1 KAGFASS
8 LFRVV
13 YGQNGHELPL
23 IRFLAFPAYF
33 LLIISRLRAISPMRL
48 LLARHSMTT
57 DRPTSLTST
66 DLPSRSPFIRFTTK
80 QTQKT
85 GTSPL
90 EMVFG
95 PELQK
100 HDMPTV
106 ERKGHT
112 SVAHVARCFDATG
125 RLVKGVPYRGNPT

>member
-1 KAGFASS
+1 
-8 LFRVV
+8 
-13 YGQNGHELPL
+13 YELPL

-48 LLARHSMTT
+48 LLVRHSMTT

-66 DLPSRSPFIRFTTK
+66 DLPFRSPFIRLTTK

-90 EMVFG
+90 EMVFD

-100 HDMPTV
+100 NNMPTV
-106 ERKGHT
+106 ERKGRT
-112 SVAHVARCFDATG
+112 SVAHVARCFD
-125 RLVKGVPYRGNPT
+125 